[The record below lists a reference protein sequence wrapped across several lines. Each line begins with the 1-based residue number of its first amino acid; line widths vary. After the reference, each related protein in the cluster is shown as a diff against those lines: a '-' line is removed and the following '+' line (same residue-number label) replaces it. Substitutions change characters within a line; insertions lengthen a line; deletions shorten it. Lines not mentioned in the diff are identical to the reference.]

1 MYKVVNMILK
11 KEKVVHMSLFTVVT
25 ERSMNW
31 KYTYKRYKN
40 KNLWQ
45 AKTVYEIFLIYYI
58 QGVKITYINV
68 TKTTASVRKK

>member
-31 KYTYKRYKN
+31 KYTLNEISKT
-40 KNLWQ
+40 KNLKQ
-45 AKTVYEIFLIYYI
+45 AKTVYESY
-58 QGVKITYINV
+58 
-68 TKTTASVRKK
+68 